1 MFYFECFVCVLCV
14 VDLFHFA
21 EKFYLEAQVLELI
34 NSDELENVSLKLA
47 IYSADLVKQTWPEVK
62 CHSWKRLKH

>member
-1 MFYFECFVCVLCV
+1 MFCLCAIV

-47 IYSADLVKQTWPEVK
+47 IYFADLVKQT
-62 CHSWKRLKH
+62 

>member
-47 IYSADLVKQTWPEVK
+47 IYYADLVKQT
-62 CHSWKRLKH
+62 